1 MNIEIADKFLNQLE
15 VPQSIQDR
23 AIEKAR
29 EGYVM
34 ALLEAGEISSGRAGK
49 ILKISRLKVLEMM
62 ERWNISV
69 FDDSQDIE
77 ELRLEVEQTESILFP
92 KDS

>member
-1 MNIEIADKFLNQLE
+1 
-15 VPQSIQDR
+15 
-23 AIEKAR
+23 
-29 EGYVM
+29 M

-49 ILKISRLKVLEMM
+49 ILNISRLEVLKMM

-69 FDDSQDIE
+69 FDDSQNIE
-77 ELRLEVEQTESILFP
+77 ELRLEVEQTELILFQ